1 MCAQNQIVSTMIHQG
16 LLGTLQGSRSTLAE
30 STVRR
35 SGSVK
40 SAQNVMRFNQTGK
53 LTLKF
58 VAQESID
65 VIVALFS
72 LGKYYIQFSFHSIT
86 FHDQSLDSFLLV
98 FSDL

>member
-1 MCAQNQIVSTMIHQG
+1 MTHQG

-30 STVRR
+30 SMVRR

-40 SAQNVMRFNQTGK
+40 SAQNVMQFNQTGK

-65 VIVALFS
+65 VIAVLFF
-72 LGKYYIQFSFHSIT
+72 LGKYYNMQFSFHPT
-86 FHDQSLDSFLLV
+86 DSFLLI
-98 FSDL
+98 FN

>member
-1 MCAQNQIVSTMIHQG
+1 MCVQRLHACTMTHQG

-30 STVRR
+30 SMVRR

-40 SAQNVMRFNQTGK
+40 SAQNVMQFNQTGK

-65 VIVALFS
+65 VIAVLFF
-72 LGKYYIQFSFHSIT
+72 LGKYYYNIQFSFHST
-86 FHDQSLDSFLLV
+86 DSFLLV
-98 FSDL
+98 FSHDLWLS

>member
-1 MCAQNQIVSTMIHQG
+1 MTHQG

-30 STVRR
+30 SMVRR

-40 SAQNVMRFNQTGK
+40 SAQNVMQFNQTGK

-65 VIVALFS
+65 VIAVLFF
-72 LGKYYIQFSFHSIT
+72 LGKYYNIQFSFHPT
-86 FHDQSLDSFLLV
+86 DSFLLI
-98 FSDL
+98 FN